1 MAIKLAFLGVI
12 IIWSTTPLGLKWSGE
27 EVGFLFGVTTRMML
41 GVVIST
47 LVMLALRHTLSLH
60 RQAIRA
66 YIASGIGIYL
76 AMLFG
81 YWSASYIP
89 SGWIAVIW
97 GTSPVF
103 AGVLGSI
110 VLGEKAF
117 TLHRIIGVIA
127 GLTGL
132 AIIFLQGASISE
144 NTLLGVV
151 LALIGVLSQVST
163 AVWIKQIKAD
173 LPGIVMTTGGLA
185 VSVPLF
191 IITWW
196 IFDGALPEVI
206 PTRVAWSIIYL
217 ALMGSVLGFSLYY
230 YLLNHVEASKVS
242 LITLITPVTAL
253 LLGHWLNNEALTLW
267 VFIGT
272 ALILS
277 GLVSYQFGGK
287 LFANNVDTS

>member
-12 IIWSTTPLGLKWSGE
+12 IIWSTTPLGLTWSGE

-81 YWSASYIP
+81 YWSASYIS

-144 NTLLGVV
+144 NTLLGVI

-230 YLLNHVEASKVS
+230 YYLIMSKH
-242 LITLITPVTAL
+242 PR
-253 LLGHWLNNEALTLW
+253 
-267 VFIGT
+267 FR
-272 ALILS
+272 
-277 GLVSYQFGGK
+277 
-287 LFANNVDTS
+287 